1 MTKQPNTIEPRF
13 TINRRYDADSDL
25 MFRVWTQPAHL
36 KHWFG
41 PAGSEMAQCD
51 VDLRPGGRCLFQLV
65 MPDGGELWGKFIY
78 REVVPNKRLVWVH
91 SFADAEGNTIK
102 HPMSDTWPLEML
114 STVTFEPDADG
125 TLVTVY
131 MEPINPTDEER
142 ATFIEGMDSMN
153 QGWGGSLDILRDY
166 LGELD

>member
-1 MTKQPNTIEPRF
+1 MPQSTSKAEPRF
-13 TINRRYDADSDL
+13 KITRRYDADTDL

-51 VDLRPGGRCLFQLV
+51 VDLRPGGRCLFQLL
-65 MPDGGELWGKFIY
+65 MPDGGEMWAKFIY
-78 REVVPNKRLVWVH
+78 REIVPNKRLIWVH
-91 SFADAEGNTIK
+91 SFADAEGNTVR
-102 HPMSDTWPLEML
+102 HPMSDTWPLEFL

-125 TLVTVY
+125 TLVTVDWV
-131 MEPINPTDEER
+131 PINPTDEEN

-166 LGELD
+166 LSELD